1 MSDIYID
8 NANNDL
14 VFRSGDLVFTSDF
27 GYGET
32 IKSRIKSYLKTFL
45 GEWFLDSPVGP
56 IWGVPYFQNI
66 FSDTKPTTLEL
77 DIIFRSA
84 ILGIEGVN
92 TLTSLSIEQNRTTRE
107 LNIEFVAVSNSGN
120 VIEDVIEI
128 SLGV

>member
-8 NANNDL
+8 NLNNDL
-14 VFRSGDLVFTSDF
+14 VFKNGDLVFTSDY

-45 GEWFLDSPVGP
+45 GEWFLDSPDGP
-56 IWGVPYFQNI
+56 IWGIPYFQNI
-66 FSDTKPTTLEL
+66 FSDSKPNRLEL

-84 ILGIEGVN
+84 ILGIQGVN
-92 TLTSLSIEQNRTTRE
+92 AITELTINEDTANRTVSIEFT
-107 LNIEFVAVSNSGN
+107 AVSDQGGR
-120 VIEDVIEI
+120 IEDVIEI

>member
-8 NANNDL
+8 NLNNDL
-14 VFRSGDLVFTSDF
+14 VFKNGDLVFTSDY

-45 GEWFLDSPVGP
+45 GEWFLDSPDGP

-66 FSDTKPTTLEL
+66 FSDSKPNRLEL

-84 ILGIEGVN
+84 ILGIQGVN
-92 TLTSLSIEQNRTTRE
+92 AITELTINEDTANRTVSIEFT
-107 LNIEFVAVSNSGN
+107 AVSDQGGR
-120 VIEDVIEI
+120 IEDVIEI